1 MGSSIS
7 LFDLSRSQDN
17 ELNQSRPDNLQVS
30 GRFCH
35 IFLYQLKQNVENA
48 LVVIVKDVVSQGA
61 VLGSVSETQH
71 IVLQHGL
78 KTFAKGE
85 GAVNEAG
92 AEEAIDDGQIGAD
105 DIVAVGRSVIDN
117 ERSHLPE
124 FS

>member
-1 MGSSIS
+1 
-7 LFDLSRSQDN
+7 
-17 ELNQSRPDNLQVS
+17 
-30 GRFCH
+30 
-35 IFLYQLKQNVENA
+35 LYQLKQNVENA

-117 ERSHLPE
+117 DVVTFLNFPRETGHGVMRPATLDIE
-124 FS
+124 